1 LQFFY
6 QKKAISFA
14 IFLSKKGY
22 FICNFFIKK
31 GYFILKLKLLLYDKT
46 INKDLFL
53 FLSLYNQQHDFDC
66 NLGSVALSC
75 LLN

>member
-1 LQFFY
+1 MKYKSLNNQFFY
-6 QKKAISFA
+6 QKKA
-14 IFLSKKGY
+14 
-22 FICNFFIKK
+22 NFFIKK
-31 GYFILKLKLLLYDKT
+31 KSYFILKLKLLLYDKT

-66 NLGSVALSC
+66 ILGSVALGC